1 MTTNHSLDAIIV
13 EDSPPDRLRMRLLLN
28 SVSVTH
34 RFAWNAET
42 NSVLDPDSIIK
53 MLKHYLPSRLVIDL
67 AWTVEDDRQIT
78 KLRFKDVDQIK
89 ELEKEYED
97 KQWISG
103 IRLIDTLSDFNSE
116 AFIVELDQIVIVSK
130 YIPPVSYGLHEFLTE
145 KLEKIFNVSFSFVT
159 KWSEEHRFKD
169 IML

>member
-1 MTTNHSLDAIIV
+1 MTTHNTLDAIIV

-28 SVSVTH
+28 TISVSH

-42 NSVLDPDSIIK
+42 NRVIDSSLVIK
-53 MLKHYLPSRLVIDL
+53 MLKHYIPKRLVIDL
-67 AWTVEDDRQIT
+67 AWSVEDDRQIT
-78 KLRFKDVDQIK
+78 ELRFKGIDQIK
-89 ELEKEYED
+89 DIEKAHED

-103 IRLIDTLSDFNSE
+103 IRLIDTLVQTIDE
-116 AFIVELDQIVIVSK
+116 EFIDELDKIVIVSK
-130 YIPPVSYGLHEFLTE
+130 YIPPVSYGLREFLAE
-145 KLEKIFNVSFSFVT
+145 KLENIPNVSFSFVT